1 MTTAN
6 CDTANKPTTVLLC
19 GVGGQGAITAADLL
33 ARAALIE
40 GYDVKVS
47 EIHGMAQR
55 GGSVVTT
62 VRFGS
67 SVSSMVCDPAQADV
81 LISFE
86 LLEAVRNLPFLAMA
100 QRGGSVVTTVRFGSS
115 VSSMVCDPAQ
125 ADVLISFELLEAVR
139 NLPFLA
145 QDGHLVVNDVT
156 IKPMP
161 VLTGAATMPEGL
173 HGVLESLG
181 EGVATLIDAD
191 AVADAAG
198 NRKCANVALLGG
210 AAKHLP
216 ISEGSW
222 RKAIESRVPP
232 KTLAANLEAFS
243 ATFNR

>member
-47 EIHGMAQR
+47 EIHG
-55 GGSVVTT
+55 
-62 VRFGS
+62 
-67 SVSSMVCDPAQADV
+67 
-81 LISFE
+81 
-86 LLEAVRNLPFLAMA
+86 MA